1 MEDEIIDV
9 IDLPL
14 WSICRK
20 SDPPTSRIAAR
31 MAGGLRAD
39 HQRKIL
45 DSLGQG
51 PAGASEIAERCG
63 LDAHQVGKR
72 LGEMGRAGLIATTG
86 STVRSAGG
94 RPERQWRAL

>member
-1 MEDEIIDV
+1 MEA

-14 WSICRK
+14 WSICRQ

-31 MAGGLRAD
+31 MAGGLMAD
-39 HQRKIL
+39 HHKRIL
-45 DSLGQG
+45 EALRAG

-63 LDAHQVGKR
+63 LDGHQVGKR

>member
-1 MEDEIIDV
+1 MDALD
-9 IDLPL
+9 DLPL
-14 WSICRK
+14 FAACRRN
-20 SDPPTSRIAAR
+20 DPITSRIAAR
-31 MAGGLRAD
+31 AAGGLRAE

-51 PAGASEIAERCG
+51 PAGASEIGRRCG